1 MSSKGPV
8 MDASFII
15 LWAVVGAV
23 IGWLANQIMV
33 QGNLGMQT
41 DLMVAVG
48 GAVVGGWLLFQMV
61 GLLGGQ
67 QAVMLGHIVN
77 AALGAVIA
85 TFVGRRVIKPQ
96 A

>member
-1 MSSKGPV
+1 

-33 QGNLGMQT
+33 KGCLGMQT
-41 DLMVAVG
+41 DLTVAVAG
-48 GAVVGGWLLFQMV
+48 GVIGGWLLSSVF

-67 QAVMLGHIVN
+67 QALLLGHIVN

-96 A
+96 T

>member
-1 MSSKGPV
+1 MS
-8 MDASFII
+8 AEFII

-41 DLMVAVG
+41 DLMVGVG
-48 GAVVGGWLLFQMV
+48 GAVVGAWLLSQTV

-96 A
+96 